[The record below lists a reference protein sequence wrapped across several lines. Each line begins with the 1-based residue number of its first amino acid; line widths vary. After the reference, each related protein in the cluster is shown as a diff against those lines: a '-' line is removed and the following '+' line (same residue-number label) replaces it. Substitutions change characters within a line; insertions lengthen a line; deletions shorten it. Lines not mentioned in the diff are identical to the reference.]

1 MTRRAAARTL
11 GLGLGLGLALAV
23 AGCAGPAT
31 TAPTA
36 GGPAP
41 ASSVGEAHESE
52 VPAGVDEPDDRP
64 VLAFADLSQDE
75 RRALVRL
82 PASEPGAAGACGP
95 ADVRAELRFDDAAAG
110 HRYGTITLTG
120 AADEPCRLQGYPG
133 LGARGA
139 WGHPFT
145 PQVAQVP
152 FGPGFQHG
160 EEAMVATDLSL
171 GPGRTAVVRL
181 EWTGALGGA
190 ESEPLGDLVLQ
201 LQADQAPLR
210 VAGAD
215 DAASD
220 IGAFST
226 LRVGPFS
233 LAP

>member
-1 MTRRAAARTL
+1 MTRRASVLTW
-11 GLGLGLGLALAV
+11 GLGLALAV
-23 AGCAGPAT
+23 TGCAGPT
-31 TAPTA
+31 TRTAPA
-36 GGPAP
+36 AEVPAP
-41 ASSVGEAHESE
+41 ASSVGEVYESE
-52 VPAGVDEPDDRP
+52 VPDGVDEPDDRHVP
-64 VLAFADLSQDE
+64 AFSALSEDE

-82 PASEPGAAGACGP
+82 PASESGTTGACGP
-95 ADVRAELRFDDAAAG
+95 DDVTAELRFDDAATG

-120 AADEPCRLQGYPG
+120 TADEPCRLRGYPG

-139 WGHPFT
+139 WGHRFT

-152 FGPGFQHG
+152 FGPGFQLG
-160 EEAMVATDLSL
+160 DEALVASDLPL

-215 DAASD
+215 DDASD

>member
-1 MTRRAAARTL
+1 MTRRAAAAT
-11 GLGLGLGLALAV
+11 LGLGLALAV
-23 AGCAGPAT
+23 AACAGPAT
-31 TAPTA
+31 TAPA
-36 GGPAP
+36 APQPAP

-64 VLAFADLSQDE
+64 VTPFARLTDAE

-82 PASEPGAAGACGP
+82 PASESGTPGACGP
-95 ADVRAELRFDDAAAG
+95 DDVRAELRFEDAAAG
-110 HRYGTITLTG
+110 HRFGTITLTG

-145 PQVAQVP
+145 PQVEQVP

-160 EEAMVATDLSL
+160 DETLVATDLPL

-190 ESEPLGDLVLQ
+190 QSEPLGDLVLQ
-201 LQADQAPLR
+201 LQADQPPLR
-210 VAGAD
+210 VSD
-215 DAASD
+215 PDRAASD
-220 IGAFST
+220 VGAFST